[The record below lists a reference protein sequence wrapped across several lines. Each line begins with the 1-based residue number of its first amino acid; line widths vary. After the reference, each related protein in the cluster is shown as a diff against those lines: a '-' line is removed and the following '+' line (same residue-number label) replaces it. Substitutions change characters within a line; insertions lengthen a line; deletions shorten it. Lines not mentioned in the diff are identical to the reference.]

1 LIVAITEFGGR
12 RASTARSEP
21 IMARELLR
29 CWPTARSKSGTSL
42 PISRGLKDG
51 DLYDGRSVEP
61 TVDLRAILT

>member
-1 LIVAITEFGGR
+1 
-12 RASTARSEP
+12 
-21 IMARELLR
+21 MARELLR

-61 TVDLRAILT
+61 TVDLRAILR